1 MHARDHLSLF
11 NHRGNST
18 RATHFTWAI
27 SGLSTTSM
35 VFTVE
40 KTSLS
45 ATMVSQPFSLEIL
58 REIQNTM
65 PMSHIKG
72 VLKSRLDILCG
83 SKRFRFSLLFLPCY
97 LLTVLIYRF
106 MKDWCIVYCGF
117 FSSPSSP
124 GIDTHSGNGDCTS
137 NEGWSLP
144 ALFFAVCSM
153 RV

>member
-1 MHARDHLSLF
+1 MDCGTQLPCLHK
-11 NHRGNST
+11 GNIWILQVFLNASSVVSRLVQCT
-18 RATHFTWAI
+18 LETISACLIIGAI
-27 SGLSTTSM
+27 LQGLPTSHGQFQTGLSTTSM

-106 MKDWCIVYCGF
+106 MKD
-117 FSSPSSP
+117 
-124 GIDTHSGNGDCTS
+124 
-137 NEGWSLP
+137 
-144 ALFFAVCSM
+144 
-153 RV
+153 